1 MKQVDLT
8 IIENCLI
15 ADGTYRMVLAGDVSG
30 ITAPG
35 QFINLALPGH
45 FLRRPISVC
54 DVSREVNKFS
64 VSKQEFLERLEREAE
79 LMKSAAD
86 MQSRC
91 IDCGALEYWE
101 DSRENSSDS
110 ASENS
115 SENPLENSLEN
126 FSDNSLEKTE
136 ISISSGI
143 HSSVTILYKIAGKG
157 TAEMAELP
165 VGTILDVLTGL
176 GNGFDISRVKEG
188 QRALLLGGGIGSA
201 PMLMLTKELMAHG
214 VKVSAVLGFN
224 TAGDVILA
232 EDLQRAGAEVTVMTA
247 DGSIPGAEETVIAA
261 DGSIPGDEKST
272 IFYGKGFVTDAGIVK
287 SGDYDYF
294 YACGPMPMLKAVYRT
309 CTGEGELSFEERMGC
324 GFGACMGCSMQTAS
338 GPKRVCKDGPVFRRS
353 ELLWDAE

>member
-1 MKQVDLT
+1 MKQVDL
-8 IIENCLI
+8 IITENCLI

-115 SENPLENSLEN
+115 SENSLENSLEN

-136 ISISSGI
+136 ISSSSGI

-165 VGTILDVLTGL
+165 AGTILDVLTGL

-247 DGSIPGAEETVIAA
+247 DGSIPGAEETVIGA
-261 DGSIPGDEKST
+261 DGSIVGAEKST
-272 IFYGKGFVTDAGIVK
+272 ILYGKGFVTDAGIVK

-294 YACGPMPMLKAVYRT
+294 FACGPMPMLKAVYRA

-324 GFGACMGCSMQTAS
+324 GFGACMGCSMQTTS
-338 GPKRVCKDGPVFRRS
+338 GTKRVCKDGPVFRRS

>member
-1 MKQVDLT
+1 
-8 IIENCLI
+8 
-15 ADGTYRMVLAGDVSG
+15 
-30 ITAPG
+30 
-35 QFINLALPGH
+35 
-45 FLRRPISVC
+45 
-54 DVSREVNKFS
+54 
-64 VSKQEFLERLEREAE
+64 
-79 LMKSAAD
+79 
-86 MQSRC
+86 
-91 IDCGALEYWE
+91 
-101 DSRENSSDS
+101 
-110 ASENS
+110 
-115 SENPLENSLEN
+115 
-126 FSDNSLEKTE
+126 
-136 ISISSGI
+136 
-143 HSSVTILYKIAGKG
+143 
-157 TAEMAELP
+157 MAELP

-224 TAGDVILA
+224 TARDVILA

-247 DGSIPGAEETVIAA
+247 DGSIPGAEETIIAADGSLLGARETEIAA
-261 DGSIPGDEKST
+261 DGSIVGAEETAMTADGSIVGAAKST

-294 YACGPMPMLKAVYRT
+294 YACGPMPMLKAVYRA